1 VSTDIVAEGTPPRV
15 VGDGGAQDLLLQ
27 RIARTKLILFDRLT
41 EQTQG
46 NPGRHISGAFRTMPV
61 MSDLLNLANPMNVM
75 TQERLKPAAE
85 KDMKKFAEANPDAA
99 RDLKTLRTAGLISCL
114 GGVGSVGAGMA
125 FFASRPGT
133 LNGRLLNMA
142 LGTPCRDPHWHVYAA
157 CPWAAEPDAADAA
170 ADAEHPCS
178 WCASSPVV

>member
-1 VSTDIVAEGTPPRV
+1 VVS
-15 VGDGGAQDLLLQ
+15 DGGAQDLLLQ

-133 LNGRLLNMA
+133 LNGRLFNMA
-142 LGTPCRDPHWHVYAA
+142 LGTPCCDPHWHVYAA
-157 CPWAAEPDAADAA
+157 CPWAAEPDAASSAA

-178 WCASSPVV
+178 RCASGPVV